1 MKRLK
6 FKKPFNGMDNAKK
19 LIPESYKVDGNEFEI
34 TDGNET
40 YRVKW
45 SSLINEGIVLTSS
58 NKARINEDMSKIK
71 HLMGFKSQ
79 ETLGTVKGV
88 ERLNENKKFG
98 NILNKTK
105 RLLNE
110 NLDNPDYYKELEF
123 ERNRERAELK
133 NTINHEGITIH
144 ILPNGQFKIVDKN
157 FDKSRVFND
166 LDSAQQ
172 HAEYMAFGEYDSD
185 MMDNRHFDSDS
196 GQGWGD
202 PTMYEGM
209 GGSNKG
215 KSRTDKTEVLKKK
228 SKKGRRE
235 ADKEATKDTNEKEL
249 TPAQKSEIDVNND
262 GKIDAKDFK
271 ALRHIKE
278 EDLGTSDTNNSEEG
292 AGEDTLSKTEI
303 AKTLKKFASTINQA
317 SFDLKERDLVT
328 KLLKVIIKLAEKDK
342 SVDAGVKKKFEIF
355 IKELGI
361 INESKN
367 LREQEET
374 YDFSNTTDPDF
385 VGHVEEYVL
394 VGPSGEVIKNLGKM
408 NGEQADLLVPE
419 ELREKGYIATPE
431 SVVPDPYDNAEDLN
445 YGVYEANAIKPGAVR
460 SGMGGDRGLAN
471 SHLTK
476 GESKNKSR
484 NHALR
489 QAGKNEI
496 AYQLANMKPDEEA
509 LRHAAYDDEES
520 DIARELYT
528 GALTIPPSEEEQ
540 AAQIYEDR
548 FDEVFGGI
556 YEEED
561 LNEVVSF
568 EDTKYAEEF
577 DDYDDSFYA
586 AKKAWEVKRIP
597 KVKAKVI
604 KMANELNNMISIK
617 DGYGDDV
624 VIKWY
629 DSNAIFNEVE
639 FDENQMTVSYRDY
652 YDRKSDVE
660 TYDLNDYSVYEDG
673 LYDDNLMQVLK
684 KAIKGYKKKTS
695 NIQNKT
701 NFYPYYTVDMDDKR
715 ILDAFETKEDAIY
728 SKKDLSEPS
737 VKIINIKG
745 LERLNLKPINI
756 GS

>member
-40 YRVKW
+40 YRIKW
-45 SSLINEGIVLTSS
+45 SSLINEGIILTSS

-79 ETLGTVKGV
+79 ETLGTVKGAA
-88 ERLNENKKFG
+88 RLDENKKFG
-98 NILNKTK
+98 DVLDKTK
-105 RLLNE
+105 NLLNE
-110 NLDNPDYYKELEF
+110 EANENLELKSLAKKIYLGFKKMGARVSLTDANTVKDIGAERGNTDNADVFVYINNDLTFGDTVGVVLVGDKAIGEKDKIKNSFKEF
-123 ERNRERAELK
+123 EFTEIQGG
-133 NTINHEGITIH
+133 NTWKGKKTVHLTIRPGKSVSENEH
-144 ILPNGQFKIVDKN
+144 I
-157 FDKSRVFND
+157 KS
-166 LDSAQQ
+166 
-172 HAEYMAFGEYDSD
+172 
-185 MMDNRHFDSDS
+185 
-196 GQGWGD
+196 
-202 PTMYEGM
+202 GM

-215 KSRTDKTEVLKKK
+215 KSRTEKTEYLKKN
-228 SKKGRRE
+228 SKKGRRK
-235 ADKEATKDTNEKEL
+235 ADKEATKDINEDDVANFQDALGSNPKVVNAAKKINTPIEKIEAAVNFINNMAGDDDALIGKIIRAIRKDGSDAVNEFDGDEDEYEHYRRGGRELDDYLDDAEKE
-249 TPAQKSEIDVNND
+249 
-262 GKIDAKDFK
+262 AKRAKEAGIFK
-271 ALRHIKE
+271 D
-278 EDLGTSDTNNSEEG
+278 DL
-292 AGEDTLSKTEI
+292 
-303 AKTLKKFASTINQA
+303 
-317 SFDLKERDLVT
+317 
-328 KLLKVIIKLAEKDK
+328 
-342 SVDAGVKKKFEIF
+342 
-355 IKELGI
+355 
-361 INESKN
+361 
-367 LREQEET
+367 
-374 YDFSNTTDPDF
+374 PP
-385 VGHVEEYVL
+385 
-394 VGPSGEVIKNLGKM
+394 GPS
-408 NGEQADLLVPE
+408 D
-419 ELREKGYIATPE
+419 
-431 SVVPDPYDNAEDLN
+431 
-445 YGVYEANAIKPGAVR
+445 
-460 SGMGGDRGLAN
+460 
-471 SHLTK
+471 
-476 GESKNKSR
+476 
-484 NHALR
+484 
-489 QAGKNEI
+489 
-496 AYQLANMKPDEEA
+496 
-509 LRHAAYDDEES
+509 
-520 DIARELYT
+520 
-528 GALTIPPSEEEQ
+528 EEEQ
-540 AAQIYEDR
+540 AAQVYEDESEEYYDFDDTTTSIEGEPGYNQSDINPIDTDLLSQIDSPDTMAGRKARKAGKSDVQKNYSQPKKGIHPLDPRKHALPYDLDSYGPNDSTTPPSEKEAQTSTASGDRYPYRNYGDR
-548 FDEVFGGI
+548 FDEVFEGM

>member
-79 ETLGTVKGV
+79 ETLGTVKGA

-202 PTMYEGM
+202 PTMYEG
-209 GGSNKG
+209 K
-215 KSRTDKTEVLKKK
+215 V
-228 SKKGRRE
+228 
-235 ADKEATKDTNEKEL
+235 
-249 TPAQKSEIDVNND
+249 
-262 GKIDAKDFK
+262 
-271 ALRHIKE
+271 HIKE
-278 EDLGTSDTNNSEEG
+278 EDNEKDTPSETEKD
-292 AGEDTLSKTEI
+292 DTLSKTEI
-303 AKTLKKFASTINQA
+303 AKTFKKFANTISKAN
-317 SFDLKERDLVT
+317 FDLKERDLVT
-328 KLLKVIIKLAEKDK
+328 RLLNVVIKLAEEDK
-342 SVDAGVKKKFEIF
+342 SVDPGVKKKFEIF
-355 IKELGI
+355 EKELGI
-361 INESKN
+361 INESKK
-367 LREQEET
+367 LREQE
-374 YDFSNTTDPDF
+374 
-385 VGHVEEYVL
+385 VGYEK
-394 VGPSGEVIKNLGKM
+394 SGLNNPEL
-408 NGEQADLLVPE
+408 ADLNKNNKISPY
-419 ELREKGYIATPE
+419 EKKRSSAIEKAMNEFDEDE
-431 SVVPDPYDNAEDLN
+431 SITSDIDKENGNTEDL
-445 YGVYEANAIKPGAVR
+445 YEK
-460 SGMGGDRGLAN
+460 
-471 SHLTK
+471 K
-476 GESKNKSR
+476 
-484 NHALR
+484 
-489 QAGKNEI
+489 
-496 AYQLANMKPDEEA
+496 
-509 LRHAAYDDEES
+509 
-520 DIARELYT
+520 
-528 GALTIPPSEEEQ
+528 
-540 AAQIYEDR
+540 DR